1 MKISDSH
8 YDLMK
13 KEIDKIW
20 TKEKHDAH
28 LKFVLNE
35 GKAKDVEKRV
45 RWDWMYYAK
54 LTPFVCENLYQYA
67 NDKHIDTAL
76 RNIILNLNINRA

>member
-1 MKISDSH
+1 
-8 YDLMK
+8 
-13 KEIDKIW
+13 
-20 TKEKHDAH
+20 
-28 LKFVLNE
+28 
-35 GKAKDVEKRV
+35 
-45 RWDWMYYAK
+45 MYYAK